1 MFTKHYDLTIN
12 TANGSDTIMLRLPFL
27 AQSNLCKKYKTGTVQ
42 LLLDAAT
49 DNDVLVD
56 VLTNSLMWK
65 GNSNTVKDGAELVE
79 LLIDNG
85 VITDD
90 VSRAKL
96 MLNIAEA
103 SGIVSAEKRD
113 TIIKAITKRES
124 DTLNS
129 ILEEDTDTETET
141 EGEADSK
148 N

>member
-12 TANGSDTIMLRLPFL
+12 TPAGSDTIMLRLPFL
-27 AQSNLCKKYKTGTVQ
+27 SQSNLCKKYKTGTVQ

-56 VLTNSLMWK
+56 VLTNSLTWK

-103 SGIVSAEKRD
+103 SGVVSTEKRD
-113 TIIKAITKRES
+113 TIIKAITKREN

-129 ILEEDTDTETET
+129 ILEEDTAEA
-141 EGEADSK
+141 EGETDAK

>member
-12 TANGSDTIMLRLPFL
+12 TPAGSDTIMLRLPFL
-27 AQSNLCKKYKTGTVQ
+27 LQSNLCKKYKTGTVQ

-56 VLTNSLMWK
+56 VLTNSLGWK
-65 GNSNTVKDGAELVE
+65 GNANNIKDGAELVE

-103 SGIVSAEKRD
+103 SGVVSAEKRD
-113 TIIKAITKRES
+113 TIIKAITKREN

-129 ILEEDTDTETET
+129 ILEEDATET
-141 EGEADSK
+141 EGETDSK

>member
-12 TANGSDTIMLRLPFL
+12 TASGSDTIMLRLPFL

-56 VLTNSLMWK
+56 VLTNSLTWK
-65 GNSNTVKDGAELVE
+65 GNSNNVKDGVELVE

-90 VSRAKL
+90 VSRATL

-113 TIIKAITKRES
+113 TIIKAITKREN

-129 ILEEDTDTETET
+129 ILDDESETET

>member
-56 VLTNSLMWK
+56 VLTNSLTWK
-65 GNSNTVKDGAELVE
+65 GNSNTVTNGMDLVE

-85 VITDD
+85 IIADD
-90 VSRAKL
+90 VSRATL
-96 MLNIAEA
+96 MLNIAET

-129 ILEEDTDTETET
+129 ILEEDTETET

>member
-12 TANGSDTIMLRLPFL
+12 TPAGSDTIMLRLPFL

-65 GNSNTVKDGAELVE
+65 GNSNNIKDGAELVE

-85 VITDD
+85 VIADD

-103 SGIVSAEKRD
+103 SGVVSAEKRD
-113 TIIKAITKRES
+113 TIIKAITKKEN

-129 ILEEDTDTETET
+129 ILEEDTETEA
-141 EGEADSK
+141 EGETDAK

>member
-12 TANGSDTIMLRLPFL
+12 TPAGSDTIMLRLPFL
-27 AQSNLCKKYKTGTVQ
+27 SQSNLCKKYKTGTVQ

-65 GNSNTVKDGAELVE
+65 GNSNSIKDGAELVE

-103 SGIVSAEKRD
+103 SGVVSAEKRD
-113 TIIKAITKRES
+113 TIIKAITKKEN

-129 ILEEDTDTETET
+129 ILEEDTESEAEEETT
-141 EGEADSK
+141 SK

>member
-12 TANGSDTIMLRLPFL
+12 TPAGSDTIMLRLPFL
-27 AQSNLCKKYKTGTVQ
+27 SQSNLCKKYKTGTVQ

-56 VLTNSLMWK
+56 VLTNSLTWK

-103 SGIVSAEKRD
+103 SGVVSAEKRD
-113 TIIKAITKRES
+113 TIIKAITKREN

-129 ILEEDTDTETET
+129 ILEEDTAEA
-141 EGEADSK
+141 EGETDAK

>member
-12 TANGSDTIMLRLPFL
+12 TPAGSDTIMLRLPFL
-27 AQSNLCKKYKTGTVQ
+27 SQSNLCKKYKTGTVQ

-56 VLTNSLMWK
+56 VLTNSLTWK

-90 VSRAKL
+90 VSRANL

-103 SGIVSAEKRD
+103 SGVVSAEKRD
-113 TIIKAITKRES
+113 TIIKAITKREN

-129 ILEEDTDTETET
+129 ILEEDTAEA
-141 EGEADSK
+141 EGETDAK